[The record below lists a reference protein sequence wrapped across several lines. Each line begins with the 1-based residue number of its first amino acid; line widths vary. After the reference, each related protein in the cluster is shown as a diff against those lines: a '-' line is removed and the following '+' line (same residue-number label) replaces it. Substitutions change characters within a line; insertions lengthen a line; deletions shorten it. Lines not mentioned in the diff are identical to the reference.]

1 MDNSLG
7 VVDSGVVE
15 VSPVGL
21 AGSGCTWAVSRAAPE
36 GGAPFVPFTPAAAV
50 PSAVL
55 PPFILVR
62 QNFQMAPAAA
72 EMPAITPTTMPAMAP
87 PESLVFLLGL
97 FEPEPEPE
105 PEPELDPDPELD
117 PEPEPELD
125 PEPEP
130 DDPPDEPLGFGEDP
144 FEDEEPEP
152 AERLGLLFLLVGVE
166 EGTSPP
172 STLRHS
178 CSPATCA

>member
-7 VVDSGVVE
+7 VVVVDSGVVE

-21 AGSGCTWAVSRAAPE
+21 AGSECTWAVSRAAPE

-50 PSAVL
+50 PSAVF

-62 QNFQMAPAAA
+62 QNFQMVPAAA
-72 EMPAITPTTMPAMAP
+72 VMPATTPTTMPAMAP

-105 PEPELDPDPELD
+105 LDPD
-117 PEPEPELD
+117 
-125 PEPEP
+125 P
-130 DDPPDEPLGFGEDP
+130 DDPPDEPLGLGEDP
-144 FEDEEPEP
+144 FEDEEPELG
-152 AERLGLLFLLVGVE
+152 EGLGLLLLLLVGVE

-178 CSPATCA
+178 CSPATCASILSSAPAL